1 MIIDTHA
8 HIFPDA
14 IAEKAARSISNFYGI
29 PMAADGRLSTL
40 LRIEKA
46 AGVDRVLICS
56 AATTA
61 GQTAHINDYTAQTV
75 AQHPGFLYGM
85 GAMHQ
90 DTLDKGSEV
99 ERIRS
104 LGLKGVK
111 IHPDIQGVAM
121 NDRRFDELYEAL
133 SQLDMPLLCHTGDSR
148 YHNSNPP
155 EFLDVLN
162 RFPRLKVIGA
172 HLGCWSNWAQGVDLL
187 KGRDQVWVDCSSSL
201 YALSPDQARH
211 IIRDYGA
218 DRVLFGSDYPMWD
231 AGEERKRLDA
241 LGLTPD
247 EMDQIL
253 GLNAQALL
261 GIA

>member
-14 IAEKAARSISNFYGI
+14 IAEKASRSISKFYGI
-29 PMAADGRLSTL
+29 PMAADGRLNTL
-40 LRIEKA
+40 LRIA
-46 AGVDRVLICS
+46 RSAGVDKILICS

-61 GQTAHINDYTAQTV
+61 NQTAHINDYTAQV
-75 AQHPGFLYGM
+75 VGEHPGLLYGM

-90 DTLDKGSEV
+90 DTLDKGEEV
-99 ERIRS
+99 FRIKG

-121 NDRRFDELYEAL
+121 NDRRFDDLYAAL

-172 HLGCWSNWAQGVDLL
+172 HLGCWSNWTEGVELL
-187 KGRDQVWVDCSSSL
+187 RGRDQVWVDCSSSL
-201 YALSPDQARH
+201 YALSPEQARR
-211 IIRDYGA
+211 IIRAYGA
-218 DRVLFGSDYPMWD
+218 QRVLFGSDYPMWN
-231 AGEERKRLDA
+231 AGEELKRLDA
-241 LGLTPD
+241 LGLTD
-247 EMDQIL
+247 GEIEKIH

-261 GIA
+261 DIA